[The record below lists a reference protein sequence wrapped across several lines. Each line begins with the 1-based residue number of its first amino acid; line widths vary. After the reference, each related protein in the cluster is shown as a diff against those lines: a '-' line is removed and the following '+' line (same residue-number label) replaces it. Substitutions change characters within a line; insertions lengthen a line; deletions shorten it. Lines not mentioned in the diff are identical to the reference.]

1 MKRLLLLV
9 LFFAATATAMAQY
22 DFSLNVTDSVQ
33 VVLTE
38 EESPVY
44 LIVGYP
50 DSYVDSL
57 IRDCGAN
64 EEELDNLYTALDDY
78 GWYLNACYTAIDSL
92 GWHYRLVDSDIDIYV
107 EKEKRHYRMP
117 SRSFVG
123 VVVYKK
129 EQPLEF
135 VELIDFLNRVTIFDD

>member
-1 MKRLLLLV
+1 MKRLLLFV
-9 LFFAATATAMAQY
+9 LFFAATVTAFAQY
-22 DFSLNVTDSVQ
+22 DFSLNVTDSTL

-135 VELIDFLNRVTIFDD
+135 VELFDFLNRVTNFDE

>member
-1 MKRLLLLV
+1 MKRLLLFA
-9 LFFAATATAMAQY
+9 LFFAVFATSFAQD
-22 DFSLNVTDSVQ
+22 DFILSVTDSTQ
-33 VVLTE
+33 VLITDE
-38 EESPVY
+38 DSIVY
-44 LIVGYP
+44 LIVSYP

-135 VELIDFLNRVTIFDD
+135 VELFDFLNRVTNFDD